1 MRRISTATKVT
12 DKFGVGKHGFTDG
25 NSVTGIP
32 STDLEGQFFDHVQ
45 EELAGIV
52 EATGGAVDG
61 SSRTQ
66 VLNSI
71 NALIEARVGDYV
83 LDTGV
88 ANAYVIALNPAIAAY
103 TGTFEARF
111 KAVNANTAACTVNA
125 GGGVVPLVREDGQPM
140 QVGDIPAGGLVSFTY
155 DPVGAKAI
163 VVSVVPSQMVAT
175 QAETDA
181 GTIDNKFVT
190 PKKLRWGFAGVF
202 AVNGYITFP
211 SWLGGW
217 IVQWGAGTV
226 NGTGD
231 LSVAF
236 PITFPNAVYTICPSY
251 QAGARGGA
259 NGINYYT
266 PTTAGFQAYM
276 FVTSTGVAA
285 AGLSFSYI
293 AVGK

>member
-32 STDLEGQFFDHVQ
+32 ATDLEGQFFDHVQ

-88 ANAYVIALNPAIAAY
+88 ANAYVIALNPVIAAY

-111 KAVNANTAACTVNA
+111 KAVNANTGACTVNA

-140 QVGDIPAGGLVSFTY
+140 QAGDIPAGGLVSFTY

-163 VVSVVPSQMVAT
+163 MVSVVPSQMVAT

-181 GTIDNKFVT
+181 GTIDNKFIT
-190 PKKLRWGFAGVF
+190 PKKLRWGFSASLTP
-202 AVNGYITFP
+202 NGYVIFP
-211 SWLGGW
+211 SWLGGF
-217 IVQWGAGTV
+217 IIQWGAASVTTS
-226 NGTGD
+226 TG
-231 LSVAF
+231 VAF
-236 PITFPNAVYTICPSY
+236 PITFPNAIYTLIANQGMNGVANNATVDTFS
-251 QAGARGGA
+251 QALTGF
-259 NGINYYT
+259 
-266 PTTAGFQAYM
+266 TASA
-276 FVTSTGVAA
+276 FVASTGAA
-285 AGLSFSYI
+285 VTRTVSFISI
-293 AVGK
+293 GR